1 MVTKPCSTASAW
13 AWKCS
18 AKPSYNR
25 TDRTEMMGTVRTA
38 RDYNCQ
44 TSRMRQRL
52 LLGCWVGVVSLAS
65 GCQCWGPSATCLRP
79 EGPVASRAETLR
91 KQHLERSNY
100 YRDVPMFEHYLDGGP
115 DAHQQVPSRFHPVPT
130 RKIFQSPT
138 GGFGPDSV
146 MEPAGNQPLRGNA
159 PNRSSVEELPL
170 PRIRPDNFGS
180 PNLGQ
185 PTLAPTPAPTPT
197 PASPLLDL
205 GPQASSD
212 LLHRQL
218 IQYPHSAQPQQQV
231 ADWVRGNYVTGS
243 KESLRLHSALRTPG
257 NDPEYR

>member
-1 MVTKPCSTASAW
+1 MIRRACVH
-13 AWKCS
+13 
-18 AKPSYNR
+18 NR
-25 TDRTEMMGTVRTA
+25 
-38 RDYNCQ
+38 Q
-44 TSRMRQRL
+44 TSPMLQRL
-52 LLGCWVGVVSLAS
+52 VLGCWIGVVSLAS

-79 EGPVASRAETLR
+79 EGPVARRAETLR
-91 KQHLERSNY
+91 QQHLERSNY

-130 RKIFQSPT
+130 RKVFQSPT

-146 MEPAGNQPLRGNA
+146 MEPEGNQPLRGTA

-170 PRIRPDNFGS
+170 PQILRDNSSS
-180 PNLGQ
+180 PSTGQ
-185 PTLAPTPAPTPT
+185 PSLTPAPETTLTPLAA
-197 PASPLLDL
+197 PLDL

-218 IQYPHSAQPQQQV
+218 IQYPHTTHSQQQV

-257 NDPEYR
+257 NDPQYR